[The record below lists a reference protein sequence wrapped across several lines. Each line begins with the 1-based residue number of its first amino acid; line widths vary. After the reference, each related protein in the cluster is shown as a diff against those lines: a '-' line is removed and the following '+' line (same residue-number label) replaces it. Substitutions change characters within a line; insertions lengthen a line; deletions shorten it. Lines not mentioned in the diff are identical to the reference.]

1 MKERTR
7 GSWMFPSFLTKL
19 AHFGIFE
26 GTLAVN
32 KPFGVRDPRKEYF
45 ISHRGY
51 CRSME

>member
-1 MKERTR
+1 
-7 GSWMFPSFLTKL
+7 MFPSFLTKL

-32 KPFGVRDPRKEYF
+32 KPFGVRDPRKEYS